1 MPIVRRTPGASLP
14 AGIFVAPSGLAKVL
28 SSAYISLL
36 SAPWKWS
43 SSKASLKPLP
53 FLDTSAYGHLFSWA
67 SCRTHVCTIH
77 LVLILEVLGEQRTY
91 QTRYR
96 QNPDVHLLYYNTCEN
111 QKVFKTGWSKFQWKN
126 FRHHDAPW
134 KRLLWYE
141 IRSTL

>member
-1 MPIVRRTPGASLP
+1 MWLPVGWPKCSLQP
-14 AGIFVAPSGLAKVL
+14 TFPCCLLRENEVLPKPL
-28 SSAYISLL
+28 SSLSL
-36 SAPWKWS
+36 
-43 SSKASLKPLP
+43 SLTLQH
-53 FLDTSAYGHLFSWA
+53 TAYGHLFSWA

-111 QKVFKTGWSKFQWKN
+111 QKVFKTGWSKFQWNN

-134 KRLLWYE
+134 KRRLWYE